1 MGCRVALGDVCSFYR
16 GASVPRTRMYDKGAY
31 LYIHYGDLYKGFDL
45 HIDVEDP
52 AKPIPYI
59 CLLYTSGSLIYEPSE
74 LSFFGQMLA
83 QFKEY

>member
-31 LYIHYGDLYKGFDL
+31 FYIHYGDLYKGFDL

-52 AKPIPYI
+52 A
-59 CLLYTSGSLIYEPSE
+59 
-74 LSFFGQMLA
+74 
-83 QFKEY
+83 